1 MLHPW
6 NGMPRPD
13 RHKPGLGN
21 KLASAGSFVA
31 GALVVGTL
39 AAMLTG
45 LSATNQP
52 VVSPPDAVN
61 QQVAGLQ
68 RELEDTRGRLSL
80 AEVRLQRMNAVV
92 KYSGIYKVPADL
104 AGAIYDIALAEGIHP
119 SLGFQLV
126 KVESNFKAGA
136 RSDRG
141 AIGFTQLRIKT
152 ARGYDPSL
160 TESDLL
166 DRDTNLR
173 LGFRFLKDMLGQFDQ
188 DLHMALVAYNRGP
201 GRVAELI
208 TRGEDPA
215 NGYAESVLKGVRK
228 GS

>member
-1 MLHPW
+1 MT
-6 NGMPRPD
+6 
-13 RHKPGLGN
+13 
-21 KLASAGSFVA
+21 
-31 GALVVGTL
+31 VVET
-39 AAMLTG
+39 ADCAIIR
-45 LSATNQP
+45 
-52 VVSPPDAVN
+52 VVPSDYER
-61 QQVAGLQ
+61 GY
-68 RELEDTRGRLSL
+68 EILEM
-80 AEVRLQRMNAVV
+80 A
-92 KYSGIYKVPADL
+92 KVP
-104 AGAIYDIALAEGIHP
+104 
-119 SLGFQLV
+119 F
-126 KVESNFKAGA
+126 
-136 RSDRG
+136 
-141 AIGFTQLRIKT
+141 
-152 ARGYDPSL
+152 